1 MIEEQSGNSTLSN
14 EVSNKDAEKG
24 VFDSSDS
31 FFDALDNE
39 VSGAV
44 LDETTSGEVQ
54 EESINQQAEQV
65 TQETPDSESVQ
76 GDDTTDWEKR
86 YKDSSREAQ
95 RLNAELQEFQPIKP
109 LVDYMKRD
117 SGLVDTIRGYLQN
130 GGQTPESV
138 QNKLNL
144 SEDFIFDGHEAVTD
158 PQSESA
164 QVLNQMVEGTVQKRV
179 NNMMTKEKQ
188 IAEEN
193 QAKQQKMNQAEE
205 FMKKT
210 NMSKED
216 FGAMLEQAKGKQFTY
231 DDMYYLLNREKT
243 AQNVATSTKNEMLG
257 QMKNARQIPTS
268 QGGTNSSPAPTK
280 SADDNIFDSL
290 LGADGGLDGLFS

>member
-1 MIEEQSGNSTLSN
+1 MIEEQSGNSTPSN

-54 EESINQQAEQV
+54 EESINQQAEQA
-65 TQETPDSESVQ
+65 TQETPDPVQ
-76 GDDTTDWEKR
+76 AQGNDTDWEKR

-109 LVDYMKRD
+109 LVEYMKRD

-130 GGQTPESV
+130 GGKTPSSI
-138 QNKLNL
+138 QDNLNL
-144 SEDFIFDGHEAVTD
+144 SDDFIFDGHEAVTD
-158 PQSESA
+158 TNSESA
-164 QVLNQMVEGTVQKRV
+164 KVLNQMVDGTVQKRV
-179 NNMMTKEKQ
+179 NDILAREKEQNAVVAQKNKQ
-188 IAEEN
+188 LNE
-193 QAKQQKMNQAEE
+193 AKQ
-205 FMKKT
+205 FMEKT
-210 NMSKED
+210 GMSEED
-216 FGAMLEQAKGKQFTY
+216 FTSMLNKAKGKQFSY
-231 DDMYYLLNREKT
+231 DDMYYLLNRDKA

-268 QGGTNSSPAPTK
+268 QGGKNSAGAPVK
-280 SADDNIFDSL
+280 SADDSIFDAL
-290 LGADGGLDGLFS
+290 AGADGGLDDLFS